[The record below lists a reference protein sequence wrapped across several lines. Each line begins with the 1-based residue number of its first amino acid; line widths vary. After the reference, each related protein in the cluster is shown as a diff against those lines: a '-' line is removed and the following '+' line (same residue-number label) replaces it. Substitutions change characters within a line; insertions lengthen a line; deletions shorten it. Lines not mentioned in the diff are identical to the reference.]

1 MAAAKKLGWT
11 IGNPNKK
18 EGTAIFDIM
27 FLYFFVVVGF
37 LCTNMHQPAS
47 VLQTDWVPSSKF
59 NHQFFFIQHSRR
71 RHQKNGARNRW
82 RAAPF
87 TAARRM
93 ACQLAVEF
101 LQWFHFRRVIV
112 RSTPLPFFLL
122 LDVSLKKT
130 IRKTCMLGCWGNIV
144 CDICFRFSSV
154 ALLSWLVG
162 QIMMLPYHYRHN
174 WQLVPPV
181 FVLNG
186 IFWNAWMLEKNENK
200 NIV

>member
-1 MAAAKKLGWT
+1 MLRRAY
-11 IGNPNKK
+11 
-18 EGTAIFDIM
+18 FDRYGSREIIRVNNRKPEQKGRNRN
-27 FLYFFVVVGF
+27 LWHHVSLFFVVVGF

-59 NHQFFFIQHSRR
+59 NHQFFIIQHYRR

-87 TAARRM
+87 SAARRM

-101 LQWFHFRRVIV
+101 LQWFHV
-112 RSTPLPFFLL
+112 LE
-122 LDVSLKKT
+122 KT
-130 IRKTCMLGCWGNIV
+130 IRKTCMLSCWGNIV

-186 IFWNAWMLEKNENK
+186 IFWNAWMLEKMKTKTLFRHNGAK
-200 NIV
+200 YDA